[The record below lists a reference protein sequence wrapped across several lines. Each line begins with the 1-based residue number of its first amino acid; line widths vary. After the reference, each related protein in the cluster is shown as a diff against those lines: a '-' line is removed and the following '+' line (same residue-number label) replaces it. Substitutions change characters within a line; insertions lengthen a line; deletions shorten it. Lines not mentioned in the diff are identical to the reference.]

1 MNFLK
6 SSFWRIFTNL
16 APLCSS
22 SRLAKQFFTVD
33 RAASL
38 LMSTGVYPITESRV
52 RMWELGNWMERVES
66 SFLLLPQFQRLKFT
80 DFTYQWSKSSA
91 PPGAAGCGRLARRGV
106 VPCSVRATGLSSAAN
121 ERKAG
126 PVWNFL
132 RGSLCCGGC
141 DPHCLNYFDFS
152 SQFTCIPTYVR
163 LSQISF
169 YASFLIRI
177 LVMNMGLKSRTVNDV
192 ATSLENPHH

>member
-152 SQFTCIPTYVR
+152 SQFTRIYPR
-163 LSQISF
+163 SSQI
-169 YASFLIRI
+169 YTLLCLISDQNSCYELWDLNRGPSMMWQY
-177 LVMNMGLKSRTVNDV
+177 L
-192 ATSLENPHH
+192 